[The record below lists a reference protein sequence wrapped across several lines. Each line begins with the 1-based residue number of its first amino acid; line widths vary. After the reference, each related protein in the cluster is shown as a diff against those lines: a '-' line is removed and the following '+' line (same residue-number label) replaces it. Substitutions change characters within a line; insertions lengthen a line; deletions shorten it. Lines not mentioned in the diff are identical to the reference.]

1 MPVASA
7 ALLAAGSAAFDQW
20 SAKSAAK
27 SQQKFQERMSNTAYQ
42 RAVTDLK
49 AAGLNPMLAYSQGG
63 ASTPQG
69 AKADIGTQGSKAVQ
83 SATSASATQ
92 AQIQNI
98 QANTGLTKAQTVKTV
113 AETPNAGQIPGQIT
127 ANTGVSNATTA
138 EKQQSV
144 IESNQRIAESN
155 RRMDMLEQQINAGK
169 ITNEQLKEA
178 LALSRELVK
187 ANTANQRANTGL
199 TDEKTKVAATTAKG
213 AEKVNQ
219 GLDAVND
226 LESGLSHITD
236 KFFNALSEAEYW
248 KMMKKQ
254 EAKELLRNLGK
265 KMPTIKYKD
274 KQK

>member
-83 SATSASATQ
+83 SATSAAATQ
-92 AQIQNI
+92 AQIQNV

-113 AETPNAGQIPGQIT
+113 AETPEAGQPQAKLAADIGLTGQQEET
-127 ANTGVSNATTA
+127 SAAQALVS
-138 EKQQSV
+138 EK
-144 IESNQRIAESN
+144 EAKNK
-155 RRMDMLEQQINAGK
+155 EQELLNLKA
-169 ITNEQLKEA
+169 QLKGLEIGQQ
-178 LALSRELVK
+178 
-187 ANTANQRANTGL
+187 NQQKLDIAR
-199 TDEKTKVAATTAKG
+199 VAATNAQAAAARAQAAASNASAAATRAR
-213 AEKVNQ
+213 Q
-219 GLDAVND
+219 PR
-226 LESGLSHITD
+226 LESSSNVWTRID
-236 KFFNALSEAEYW
+236 RISSEILETIEE
-248 KMMKKQ
+248 K
-254 EAKELLRNLGK
+254 GK
-265 KMPTIKYKD
+265 KFMSDWERNQQYKR
-274 KQK
+274 KQREKNK